1 MTIINNN
8 NHDKGRSQSKN
19 HTQQKKNSMPKN
31 YIQISPLDNIIVA
44 ITNLKKGTVATIN
57 NSKIILKENI
67 KEKHKFSLK
76 NFKIGDKIYMYNVL
90 VGNAIKTISKGC
102 AITTENIKP
111 ASADFQDSRKKYTWK
126 PPDIS
131 NFKGKSFNGFQRE
144 DGSVGTANYWIVIP
158 LTFCENKNVD
168 VLESALSEK
177 LGYETKKDFSV
188 NTKTLINMYKS
199 GASKDDLLNT
209 PIIITKEELSK
220 NKLFPNVSGIKFLKH
235 DGGCGGT
242 PQDAKVLCDLLAGYI
257 TNSNVAGATILSLGC
272 QHAQI
277 QMLQKAIE
285 TKIPN
290 CTKPVCY
297 LEQQKSKSEQNLI
310 EEAVKHTF
318 IGLIEANKIKRTPTS
333 LSKLIVGLE
342 CGGSDGFSGI
352 SANPSLGYA
361 SDLLVALGGTT
372 VLAEFPELNGVE
384 QNIINRCIEKKDAQ
398 KFSKLMKAYEASTIA
413 VGSSFNSYSSP
424 GNIKDGLITDAM
436 KSAGAAKK
444 GGTSPVVEVLNYAEK
459 INKTGLNLVC
469 TPGNDVESTTGLAG
483 SGCNIIIFTTGLGT
497 PTGNPISP
505 VLKISSNT
513 NLFER
518 MNDIID
524 LDAGTVINGKDT
536 ITTMG
541 EKILNYIIK
550 VASGEIVVKATKNG
564 YNDFI
569 PWKRGVSL

>member
-44 ITNLKKGTVATIN
+44 ITDLKKGTVATIN

-177 LGYETKKDFSV
+177 LGYETKKDFSI

-242 PQDAKVLCDLLAGYI
+242 PKDAKVLCDLLAGYI

-333 LSKLIVGLE
+333 LSKLIIGLE

-352 SANPSLGYA
+352 SANPSLGYT

-398 KFSKLMKAYEASTIA
+398 KFSKLMRAYEASTIA

-444 GGTSPVVEVLNYAEK
+444 GGTSPVVEVLDYAEK